1 MTAMVSVLL
10 MLTVGLAAALTA
22 AVRRP

>member
-1 MTAMVSVLL
+1 MIAMASVLL
-10 MLTVGLAAALTA
+10 MLTGGLAAALTA